1 MTRSHE
7 RGRFQSDGWR
17 PQPPD
22 SLLLQATEEFIMDR
36 SKLDAFLQDYWSEAI
51 SIPEF
56 LDRMQLLSQEEC
68 SYVSDCIIER
78 SKQMLVGV

>member
-1 MTRSHE
+1 
-7 RGRFQSDGWR
+7 
-17 PQPPD
+17 
-22 SLLLQATEEFIMDR
+22 MDR
-36 SKLDAFLQDYWSEAI
+36 FKLDTFLRDYWSEAI

-56 LDRMQLLSQEEC
+56 LDRMQLLSEEEC